1 MTEWF
6 QAWFGEEYLRLYPHR
21 DQADADRLVGLLRRT
36 LPWRTGIRV
45 LDVGCGA
52 GRHAQALAAAGARVT
67 GLDLSAALLARAKDA
82 GVTPLVRADMR
93 RLPVRPGSMD
103 LTVNLFTSFGYFSS
117 DEVHQAVVQEMV
129 GTLRPGGT
137 FVIDFL
143 HASCV
148 AAGLVAESEV
158 TVDGMTAKVTKTLVD
173 GGRTVEKQ
181 IALSDGRRF
190 HERVRLFT
198 PRELETMLT
207 TAGATLRCRFGDYDG
222 GPLIDGSPRVVLIA
236 ERAA

>member
-1 MTEWF
+1 MPEWF

-21 DQADADRLVGLLRRT
+21 DQADADRLVALLCRT
-36 LPWRTGIRV
+36 LPWHAGIRV

-67 GLDLSAALLARAKDA
+67 GLDLSAALLARARGA
-82 GVTPLVRADMR
+82 GVRSLVRADMR
-93 RLPVRPGSMD
+93 RIPVRPGSMD

-117 DEVHQAVVQEMV
+117 DDVHQAVLQEMV
-129 GTLRPGGT
+129 GTVRPGGS

-148 AAGLVAESEV
+148 AAGLVAESEL
-158 TVDGMTAKVTKTLVD
+158 TVDGLTARITKSLVD

-181 IALSDGRRF
+181 IAMSDGRRF

-198 PRELETMLT
+198 PLELETMLT
-207 TAGATLRCRFGDYDG
+207 RAGATIRCRFGDYDG
-222 GPLIDGSPRVVLIA
+222 GAIADGSPRAILIA

>member
-36 LPWRTGIRV
+36 LPWRPGIRV

-52 GRHAQALAAAGARVT
+52 GRHSQALAAAGARVT
-67 GLDLSAALLARAKDA
+67 GLDLSTALLARARGA
-82 GVTPLVRADMR
+82 GVSPLVRADMR
-93 RLPVRPGSMD
+93 KLPVRPGSMD

-198 PRELETMLT
+198 PLELETMLT
-207 TAGATLRCRFGDYDG
+207 SAGTTLRCRFGDYDG
-222 GPLIDGSPRVVLIA
+222 GPLVDGSPRVVLIA